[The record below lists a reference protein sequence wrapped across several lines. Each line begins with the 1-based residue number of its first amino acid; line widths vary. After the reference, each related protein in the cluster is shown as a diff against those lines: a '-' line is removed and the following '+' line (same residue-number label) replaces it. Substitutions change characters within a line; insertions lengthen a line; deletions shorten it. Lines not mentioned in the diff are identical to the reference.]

1 MSAPG
6 TRIPAH
12 QSTRR
17 TVVEGARKPHG
28 RGLTARRWAVA
39 VWIGTCSTF
48 GWAQGAAKSDAAF
61 PTRAIKIVV
70 AYSPGAGVDLMA
82 RAVAQK
88 LAESV
93 GQPVVV
99 ENRPGAHAIVG
110 ADYVAKQPADGYT
123 LLVID
128 RGALTIN
135 PSLYKSLP
143 YNPLKDF
150 AYTGIATE
158 LRYVLAINPALPAKS
173 FAEFV
178 QLAKTKPGGLNYA
191 SFGTGSIV
199 QLNFERLKT
208 HAGIDLTH
216 VPYKGTTQVVTSVMA
231 GDAHIMMSSP
241 EGVMNYVRDGRLR
254 ALAVGSPARMPMLPE
269 VPTLQEAGGGADTL
283 VPTYFT
289 FAAPG
294 GTPRAVVMKLHTE
307 LGKALAAPEVAERLA
322 RGGLIAQPSTPE
334 AFAESVRLDIERFGK
349 LVREL
354 GIQAQ

>member
-1 MSAPG
+1 MRLATILLGLACALTSTTSLA
-6 TRIPAH
+6 
-12 QSTRR
+12 QS
-17 TVVEGARKPHG
+17 
-28 RGLTARRWAVA
+28 
-39 VWIGTCSTF
+39 
-48 GWAQGAAKSDAAF
+48 AAKSESGYPAR
-61 PTRAIKIVV
+61 TIKIVV
-70 AYSPGAGVDLMA
+70 AYSPGAGVDLMS

-88 LAESV
+88 LSESV

-150 AYTGIATE
+150 AYTGISTE
-158 LRYVLAINPALPAKS
+158 LRYVLAINPALAAPTFKD
-173 FAEFV
+173 FV
-178 QLAKTKPGGLNYA
+178 ALAKAKPGSLNYA

-199 QLNFERLKT
+199 QLNFERLKSQ
-208 HAGIDLTH
+208 AGVDLTH

-241 EGVMNYVRDGRLR
+241 EGVLNYVRDGRLR
-254 ALAVGSPARMPMLPE
+254 AIAVGAPARMAMLPD
-269 VPTLQEAGGGADTL
+269 VPTMQEVGGGTDTL

-289 FAAPG
+289 FAASG
-294 GTPRAVVMKLHTE
+294 GTPRPVIAKLHTE
-307 LGKALAAPEVAERLA
+307 LGRALAAPEVAERLA

-334 AFAESVRLDIERFGK
+334 AFADSVKQDIERFGK

>member
-1 MSAPG
+1 MTAPD
-6 TRIPAH
+6 TCVTAH
-12 QSTRR
+12 ARARR
-17 TVVEGARKPHG
+17 TGDARAFEP
-28 RGLTARRWAVA
+28 RARRLALQRLA
-39 VWIGTCSTF
+39 LALGIGACPTLA
-48 GWAQGAAKSDAAF
+48 WAQGAAKSDAAF
-61 PTRAIKIVV
+61 PARTIKIVV

-88 LAESV
+88 LSESV

-135 PSLYKSLP
+135 PGLYKSLP

-150 AYTGIATE
+150 AYTGISTE
-158 LRYVLAINPALPAKS
+158 LRYVLAINPALPAKT

-254 ALAVGSPARMPMLPE
+254 AIAVGSPARMPMLPD
-269 VPTLQEAGGGADTL
+269 VPTMNEAGGGADTL

-294 GTPRAVVMKLHTE
+294 GTPRAVVTKLHAE

-322 RGGLIAQPSTPE
+322 RGGLVAQPSTPE
-334 AFAESVRLDIERFGK
+334 AFADSVRQDIERFGK

>member
-1 MSAPG
+1 MTAARILLASA
-6 TRIPAH
+6 
-12 QSTRR
+12 
-17 TVVEGARKPHG
+17 
-28 RGLTARRWAVA
+28 LTFSSAAA
-39 VWIGTCSTF
+39 F
-48 GWAQGAAKSDAAF
+48 AQGASKGEVNF
-61 PTRAIKIVV
+61 PTRTIKIVV
-70 AYSPGAGVDLMA
+70 AYSPGAGVDLMS

-88 LAESV
+88 LSESV

-110 ADYVAKQPADGYT
+110 ADYVAKQPPDGYT

-150 AYTGIATE
+150 AYTGISTE
-158 LRYVLAINPALPAKS
+158 LRYVLAINPALPAPTFKD
-173 FAEFV
+173 FV
-178 QLAKTKPGGLNYA
+178 ALAKAKPGSLNYA

-199 QLNFERLKT
+199 QLNFERLKS

-241 EGVMNYVRDGRLR
+241 EGVLNYVRDGRLR
-254 ALAVGSPARMPMLPE
+254 AIAVGAPNRMAMLPD
-269 VPTLQEAGGGADTL
+269 VPTMQELGGGVDTL

-294 GTPRAVVMKLHTE
+294 GTPRAVIEKLHTE
-307 LGKALAAPEVAERLA
+307 LGRALALPDVADRLA
-322 RGGLIAQPSTPE
+322 RGGLVAQPSTPE
-334 AFAESVRLDIERFGK
+334 AFAESIKQDIERFGK